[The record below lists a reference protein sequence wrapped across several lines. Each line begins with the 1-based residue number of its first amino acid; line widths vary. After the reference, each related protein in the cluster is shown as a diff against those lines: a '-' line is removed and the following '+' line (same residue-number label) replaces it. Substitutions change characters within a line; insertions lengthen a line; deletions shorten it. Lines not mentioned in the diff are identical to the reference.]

1 MLKLVNKAPICVVSA
16 CTIESVTT
24 VRPFLIMSVL
34 DFIVN
39 YEVHYH
45 ARLDVMLEPI
55 ILRVSLVVLLPPISA
70 RLRFAHF
77 FRSAMI
83 ERVHPICLV

>member
-1 MLKLVNKAPICVVSA
+1 
-16 CTIESVTT
+16 
-24 VRPFLIMSVL
+24 MSVL

-45 ARLDVMLEPI
+45 ARLDVVLEPI

-77 FRSAMI
+77 FRSAMF
-83 ERVHPICLV
+83 ERVRVI

>member
-1 MLKLVNKAPICVVSA
+1 M
-16 CTIESVTT
+16 
-24 VRPFLIMSVL
+24 FVL
-34 DFIVN
+34 GFIGT

-45 ARLDVMLEPI
+45 ARLDVVLEPI

>member
-1 MLKLVNKAPICVVSA
+1 
-16 CTIESVTT
+16 
-24 VRPFLIMSVL
+24 MSVL

-45 ARLDVMLEPI
+45 ARLDVVLEPI

-70 RLRFAHF
+70 RLRIAHF